1 MDKRS
6 MRELEQQREQAERAE
21 KHKPLG
27 KDLFASRKR
36 LYDKIKIPV
45 KTLDLII
52 YILVAALLAAILLG
66 IGSNH

>member
-21 KHKPLG
+21 KHKPLS
-27 KDLFASRKR
+27 KDLFAGRKR

-52 YILVAALLAAILLG
+52 YILVGALLLAILLG
-66 IGSNH
+66 IGSNR